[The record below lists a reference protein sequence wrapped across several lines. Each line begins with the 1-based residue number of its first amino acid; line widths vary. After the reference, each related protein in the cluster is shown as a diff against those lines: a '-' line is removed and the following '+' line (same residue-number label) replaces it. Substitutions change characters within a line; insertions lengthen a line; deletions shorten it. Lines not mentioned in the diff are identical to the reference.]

1 MSEPRVYAVARS
13 AVAFVFAWH
22 GLVPKLIFEDQGEL
36 QPLLDAGFDAE
47 TALTVVHVAGWMEI
61 TFAVLLVVLWRAR
74 WPLWV
79 VVVGMVTVAIATAL
93 TSPQMFRAAFQPLT
107 LNLCMGAL
115 AWIALA
121 VDARSDGRPSG
132 RSG

>member
-1 MSEPRVYAVARS
+1 MYSVARGTS
-13 AVAFVFAWH
+13 AFVFAWH

-47 TALTVVHVAGWMEI
+47 TALTVVHVAGWAEI
-61 TFAVLLVVLWRAR
+61 AFAVLLVVLWRAR
-74 WPLWV
+74 WPLRV
-79 VVVGMVTVAIATAL
+79 VVVAMVAVAIALAI

-107 LNLCMGAL
+107 LNLCTGAL

-121 VDARSDGRPSG
+121 VSADEATCPRPSA
-132 RSG
+132 